1 MKATEVYRIYDDVNY
16 EDYNLVQIKKM
27 IESEEIKLIFEG
39 NLLKYNFISQR
50 QLNDDLDDLGYCFWN
65 SSDQK
70 EEVNKIKLL
79 MSEEQNE
86 QLTTIILTVKSYG
99 APQCFRDVRANIST
113 SGLAQCIN
121 EYITHGY
128 EIIAL
133 EEFDGDIEAFYSKR
147 LTDDDIDAMAAEMD
161 IPE

>member
-1 MKATEVYRIYDDVNY
+1 MKTTEVYRIYDDVNY

-39 NLLKYNFISQR
+39 DSSKYNFISQR

-79 MSEEQNE
+79 ISEEQNE
-86 QLTTIILTVKSYG
+86 QLTTVIITVKSKITG
-99 APQCFRDVRANIST
+99 AQILRDAQELSISDLI
-113 SGLAQCIN
+113 SVIN
-121 EYITHGY
+121 RYIENEW
-128 EIIAL
+128 EIVAI
-133 EEFDGDIEAFYSKR
+133 EEIDETIEDFYSKT
-147 LTDDDIDAMAAEMD
+147 LTDDDLDAMAAD
-161 IPE
+161 VPQ

>member
-86 QLTTIILTVKSYG
+86 QLTTII
-99 APQCFRDVRANIST
+99 
-113 SGLAQCIN
+113 
-121 EYITHGY
+121 
-128 EIIAL
+128 
-133 EEFDGDIEAFYSKR
+133 
-147 LTDDDIDAMAAEMD
+147 
-161 IPE
+161 